1 MKYTKTNE
9 NSFELQT
16 FRKVM
21 EMIDSDEFKVGVRDV
36 VKVIN
41 LRGFF
46 EINQD
51 FYGTDDHI
59 LWSCDVKESLA
70 KKHWFSVVDYLK
82 EKISLYELH
91 SDKDWVK
98 KQIAKKFKILNQSE
112 KFYWPLRYEFGKS
125 CISFDIKKKDLI
137 FTKRTEY
144 GNIKCQLEQNTNKIN
159 VNSLVLLDFSFLD
172 KSFVDLINLLDD
184 ELILLLFK
192 NICGLL
198 SDDDFADNLIIY
210 VKNNL
215 NNIIV
220 DWALNNKSDV
230 LELDSFPIDFYST
243 EFIAGFRSKKK
254 YSDFFEKI
262 SDGAKNKKGFNF
274 GLKPNFNKVK
284 KYYKDFLIQMV
295 DECVDLKTYPYNCVH
310 QKKEV
315 SFSDEQI
322 SELKSELIPL
332 LEEIEKQ
339 GKIFFN
345 IYENFSYHNV
355 YSGSKNFIKQC
366 CRSEGIIFELM
377 NILDWYPKK
386 FNFYNVIFTDGNF
399 NKEISKYSHIKY
411 ASKAE
416 GFDYHF
422 YIELCKYNDNEKW
435 PEKRFKQ
442 IQNIANKILGNS
454 TIVIT
459 ERGLDR
465 KIPEPVN
472 TARVNDFY
480 NNSISKKY
488 FSKK

>member
-1 MKYTKTNE
+1 MKYTKTNK

-16 FRKVM
+16 FREVM
-21 EMIDSDEFKVGVRDV
+21 EMMDSAEFKTKMIGV
-36 VKVIN
+36 VKAIN

-46 EINQD
+46 EINKD
-51 FYGTDDHI
+51 FYGTDDNI

-70 KKHWFSVVDYLK
+70 KKHWFSLVDYLK

-91 SDKDWVK
+91 SDKNWVK
-98 KQIAKKFKILNQSE
+98 KQIAKKFKILSQSE
-112 KFYWPLRYEFGKS
+112 KFYWSIRYNLGRS

-137 FTKRTEY
+137 FTKKTEF

-159 VNSLVLLDFSFLD
+159 VNSLVLFDFSFLN

-184 ELILLLFK
+184 ELILLFFK

-198 SDDDFADNLIIY
+198 SDDDFADNLIVY
-210 VKNNL
+210 VKNNI
-215 NNIIV
+215 NNIVV
-220 DWALNNKSDV
+220 DWTLNNKSDV

-254 YSDFFEKI
+254 YSDFFKKI
-262 SDGAKNKKGFNF
+262 SDGSKNQKGFNF

-284 KYYKDFLIQMV
+284 KYYKNFLIQMV
-295 DECVDLKTYPYNCVH
+295 DDCVDLKTYPYNCVH
-310 QKKEV
+310 YEKAL

-322 SELKSELIPL
+322 AELKLELIPL
-332 LEEIEKQ
+332 LEEVEKQ
-339 GKIFFN
+339 DKIFFQ
-345 IYENFSYHNV
+345 IYENFSYHNI
-355 YSGSKNFIKQC
+355 YFGSKNFIKQC
-366 CRSEGIIFELM
+366 CRGEGILFELM

-386 FNFYNVIFTDGNF
+386 FNFYQLIFTNRNF

-411 ASKAE
+411 ASKID

-442 IQNIANKILGNS
+442 IQNIADKILGNS
-454 TIVIT
+454 AIAIT
-459 ERGLDR
+459 ERGFD
-465 KIPEPVN
+465 KMIPEPVK
-472 TARVNDFY
+472 TARVNDFH
-480 NNSISKKY
+480 NNSIPTKY
-488 FSKK
+488 FSTK